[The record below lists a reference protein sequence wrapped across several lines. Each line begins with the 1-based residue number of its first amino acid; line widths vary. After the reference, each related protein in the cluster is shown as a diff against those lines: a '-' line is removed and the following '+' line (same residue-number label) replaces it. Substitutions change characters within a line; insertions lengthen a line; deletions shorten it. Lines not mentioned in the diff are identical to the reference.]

1 MTVTTMRTETTP
13 KGTPAPAAAAEDL
26 PRARA
31 ARGVLVRQALAMAA
45 LMILAAVVGI
55 AWLAIP
61 AALATVALAAGAVLL
76 ELRARRD
83 ADVILHAA
91 PFTSRGGD
99 SETTVVLQ
107 RRAAAL
113 TAPKN
118 LRALAAA
125 VRGYA
130 HGRRHLL
137 VPQPPVAR
145 LLARHVD
152 SADRIAAAL
161 ERATADARAVVE
173 LTWLLSDPEPSEDRL
188 LRVERLLLA

>member
-1 MTVTTMRTETTP
+1 MTVTTMRTETSP
-13 KGTPAPAAAAEDL
+13 KGTPAPTAAAEDL

-31 ARGVLVRQALAMAA
+31 ARGVLVRQAVAMAG
-45 LMILAAVVGI
+45 LMILAAIVGI

-61 AALATVALAAGAVLL
+61 AALATVALVAGAVLL

-83 ADVILHAA
+83 ADVILHSA
-91 PFTSRGGD
+91 PFTSRAGD
-99 SETTVVLQ
+99 SDTTAVLQ

-113 TAPKN
+113 TAPKHR
-118 LRALAAA
+118 RALAAA

-188 LRVERLLLA
+188 LRVERLLVA